1 LREANSFSKAVF
13 VVIMKMAMI
22 MDIVLSMD
30 LFFKGSIR
38 ERGYK
43 MCEANAYL
51 KAGESETLFMEAVD
65 VIEPYGDGLKLVD
78 IYGKQLFVQATIKNM
93 NLLNHRIILEQV
105 PVRTE

>member
-1 LREANSFSKAVF
+1 
-13 VVIMKMAMI
+13 
-22 MDIVLSMD
+22 
-30 LFFKGSIR
+30 
-38 ERGYK
+38 

-105 PVRTE
+105 PVSTE